1 MLQIS
6 TCLESKGAEQ
16 LQGLDPPYVA
26 TQPACYNVTGSF
38 KV

>member
-6 TCLESKGAEQ
+6 TYLESKGAEQ

-26 TQPACYNVTGSF
+26 TQPA
-38 KV
+38 